1 MTNDSH
7 GPTSEPTTSPDA
19 ATQQRDADAVLAD
32 AIAVLTEAGRLRR
45 PVIERVVDETG
56 AEVWRPHPTK
66 TEKGDWAELVT
77 LAITGAAANL
87 GGVETALAGRPGS
100 WEADK
105 VRSIILST
113 AGEDPAEL
121 MTHRREPLRVRI
133 AAAGLLQ
140 DLMDTEGLYDESHQ
154 ILSAELDDA
163 LQRFEAEHDASG
175 YVWTY
180 RIEHHQGEPTFVP
193 LEPDAPAFDE
203 ARWRDDMAAHGISP
217 ENVETLAA
225 SLRDPVGMTTRVT
238 VSRGDDARAV
248 VVDLEAQAAAA
259 AAPHEQ
265 RLQDLED
272 LQERE
277 RVEYAQRLRV
287 ALEEEAAGR
296 YPHLEVVVDVDL
308 DRWADDEPDEHAT
321 PEAQLLQHAIDHTPL
336 PGSDLTPRDYPP
348 GPIGDHERA
357 AGRLPY
363 IRLPELPS
371 TTAGDRLQR

>member
-1 MTNDSH
+1 MTDDSH

-19 ATQQRDADAVLAD
+19 ATQQRDAEAVLAD

-45 PVIERVVDETG
+45 PVLERVVDETG

-66 TEKGDWAELVT
+66 TEQGDWAELVT
-77 LAITGAAANL
+77 LAITAAAANL

-113 AGEDPAEL
+113 AGDDPAEL

-140 DLMDTEGLYDESHQ
+140 DLMDTETLFDESHQ
-154 ILSAELDDA
+154 VLSSELDDA
-163 LQRFEAEHDASG
+163 LQRIEAEFDASG

-180 RIEHHQGEPTFVP
+180 RVEHRQGEPTFVP
-193 LEPDAPAFDE
+193 LELGAPAFDE
-203 ARWRDDMAAHGISP
+203 ARWRDDVAAHGVSA
-217 ENVETLAA
+217 ENVDAIAA
-225 SLRDPVGMTTRVT
+225 SLRDPSGMTTQVS
-238 VSRGDDARAV
+238 VSRDDASRAAMV
-248 VVDLEAQAAAA
+248 QLEAQAATA
-259 AAPHEQ
+259 AAPYEQ

-277 RVEYAQRLRV
+277 RVEYAQRLRAAV
-287 ALEEEAAGR
+287 EEELAGR

-308 DRWADDEPDEHAT
+308 DRYADVELRDFDGYET
-321 PEAQLLQHAIDHTPL
+321 PEEQLLQHAIDHTPL
-336 PGSDLTPRDYPP
+336 PGSGLTPRDYPP

-357 AGRLPY
+357 AGRLPHTRMSPY
-363 IRLPELPS
+363 GGAEQ
-371 TTAGDRLQR
+371 A